1 MKIKIVGV
9 LSVFVCLNS
18 LKIKSQNVAVNGTG
32 AAPVASAMLDIS
44 STTSGILIPRMTTAQ
59 RTAIVTPATG
69 LQVYDTTTGSIWWF
83 NGTVWVQLL
92 GSGTG
97 WMITGNTLTT
107 AGILGSISAHDVR
120 YFSNNTEWM
129 RLTTT
134 GRFGFYTTT
143 PATWFQF
150 APTAVITNFQTM
162 WDNTLSADALARW
175 QHTNVA
181 NGSRVIL
188 SVTNYNASAF
198 QTPAL
203 MGLSIQTAGTGG
215 VGVQGVANGVGQTGV
230 FAGNQNA
237 TGATTGWG
245 FYSNNWAGGV
255 TAWQNVSD
263 GRLKK
268 DVVRISDPIAKIKNL
283 RGVEYYFDTKKYGDI
298 NLPENKQYGFI
309 AQEVEQ
315 VMPEIVR
322 ESIIYGN
329 QDKKADSGMTT
340 ELKTYQFKSLSYT
353 YIIPLLVEGMKAQQ
367 EKIEAL
373 EKEIMELKK
382 K

>member
-1 MKIKIVGV
+1 MGTKITCT
-9 LSVFVCLNS
+9 LSLLICLS
-18 LKIKSQNVAVNGTG
+18 YLKINSQNVAINGTG
-32 AAPVASAMLDIS
+32 AAPVASAMLDIT
-44 STTSGILIPRMTTAQ
+44 STTSGLLIPRMTTAQ
-59 RTAIVTPATG
+59 RAAIAAPATG
-69 LQVYDTTTGSIWWF
+69 LKVYDTTTGGFWYF
-83 NGTVWVQLL
+83 NGAVWVQLL
-92 GSGTG
+92 NANTG
-97 WMITGNTLTT
+97 WALAGNTL
-107 AGILGSISAHDVR
+107 AGTEILGSTNAQPVR
-120 YFSNNTEWM
+120 FFSNNTEWM
-129 RLTTT
+129 RLTST
-134 GRFGFYTTT
+134 GRFGFYTTA

-150 APTAVITNFQTM
+150 APTALITNFQTM
-162 WDNTLSADALARW
+162 WDNTLTGDALARW
-175 QHTNVA
+175 QHTNVT

-188 SVTNYNASAF
+188 SVTNYNANAF

-203 MGLSIQTAGTGG
+203 MGLSVQTAGTGG

-245 FYSNNWAGGV
+245 FYCNNWAGGV

-268 DVVRISDPIAKIKNL
+268 DVVRIADPITKIKNL

-329 QDKKADSGMTT
+329 QDKKGDTSTQS

-373 EKEIMELKK
+373 EKEIAELRKK
-382 K
+382 

>member
-1 MKIKIVGV
+1 MKIKISSI
-9 LSVFVCLNS
+9 LSVLICLSS
-18 LKIKSQNVAVNGTG
+18 LKINAQNVSINGTG
-32 AAPVASAMLDIS
+32 AAPVASAMLDIT

-59 RTAIVTPATG
+59 RTAIATPATG

-83 NGTVWVQLL
+83 NGTVWVQVL

-97 WMITGNTLTT
+97 WMIAGNTLTG

-129 RLTTT
+129 RLTST
-134 GRFGFYTTT
+134 GRFGFYNTA
-143 PATWFQF
+143 PSTWFHF
-150 APTAVITNFQTM
+150 TPTTLITNFQTM
-162 WDNTLSADALARW
+162 WDNTLTGDAIARW

-188 SVTNYNASAF
+188 SVTNYNANAF

-203 MGLSIQTAGTGG
+203 MGLSVQTAGTGG

-283 RGVEYYFDTKKYGDI
+283 RGVEYYFDTKKYNDI

-329 QDKKADSGMTT
+329 QDKKADTGLTS

-373 EKEIMELKK
+373 EKEIIELRKK
-382 K
+382 